1 MPENLIEAP
10 DADAFWPDGA
20 PVVEPDSMNGHNSE
34 YIPRSGESVAP
45 PENMGTRIE
54 INDLLNFEPEK
65 DHDSVLGNRYLCK
78 GGSCVIVAQTSAGKS
93 SVGMQ
98 MAVLFAIG
106 LPFFGLKPRKPLR
119 SLIVQAE
126 NDLGDTAEMLQGV
139 LAGLELIT
147 GDLETDKA
155 LVEILRKNLII
166 IRDQTHIGSNFS
178 TYAAKLVELHKP
190 DLFWIDP
197 MLSFFGDDIN
207 DQKAMSQFLRAELN
221 PISEKTGIIW
231 MLLHHT
237 GKPSKDASKTQKS
250 WSSRDFSYMGLGSSE
265 LSNWARAII
274 CLMATSEDEFR
285 MIFAKR
291 GIRAGIMDGNMP
303 ATELHLAHS
312 TDHICWRHIPK
323 PKDAEEM
330 EEPLAIFAKGC
341 FSVGRP
347 MTASEIVKR
356 AAEKLQRGVRTC
368 WKLWDSGDGPLASLF
383 VGDGSGK
390 FFPKGSSE
398 SSAPYKD

>member
-197 MLSFFGDDIN
+197 MLSFYGDDIN

-250 WSSRDFSYMGLGSSE
+250 WSSRDFSYMGIGSSE

-291 GIRAGIMDGNMP
+291 GTRAGVVVGSTP
-303 ATELHLAHS
+303 TTELHLAYS

-330 EEPLAIFAKGC
+330 EEPIALYARTC
-341 FSVGRP
+341 NSP
-347 MTASEIVKR
+347 MTATQIVKG
-356 AAEKLQRGVRTC
+356 AANHLQRGARTC
-368 WKLWDSGDGPLASLF
+368 WKLWDSGEGPLGSLF
-383 VGDGSGK
+383 MPNGTGK
-390 FFPKGSSE
+390 FILKSTPKTTS
-398 SSAPYKD
+398 YDKD